1 MLIDANAGAEVFERI
16 LTAPSALVVLDIDDG
31 DGVIEQFRKIAR
43 RSGQSVYQWSQ
54 QDGLSSLRDAQAR
67 VPGCQR
73 LGDALRYIQQ
83 SLHFGIYLLAVPDP
97 AVSAADIALL
107 RQLARTTTEH
117 VRRVVLVG
125 AQEATVAALEDSAIR
140 MGGHLNR
147 KRVQPRLRDG
157 RWVT

>member
-16 LTAPSALVVLDIDDG
+16 LTAPSALVVLDIDDE
-31 DGVIEQFRKIAR
+31 DGVIEQFRMIAR
-43 RSGQSVYQWSQ
+43 RSGQSVYQWSTA
-54 QDGLSSLRDAQAR
+54 DGLTSLRDAQAR

-83 SLHFGIYLLAVPDP
+83 SLHFGVYLLAMPVVEPNL
-97 AVSAADIALL
+97 ADIALL
-107 RQLARTTTEH
+107 RQLARITTEH
-117 VRRVVLVG
+117 VRRIVLVG
-125 AQEATVAALEDSAIR
+125 AQEATIAALEDSAVR
-140 MGGHLNR
+140 MGGHLNS